1 MNRNTTLCWQCSKSY
16 AMSAAECPHC
26 DAANGN
32 HALDAAREQAQ
43 FVGMSNDAEPMAVYR
58 GVSL

>member
-1 MNRNTTLCWQCSKSY
+1 MNDTVCWNCNKSY
-16 AMSAAECPHC
+16 AISEAECPHC
-26 DAANGN
+26 GSANAN
-32 HALDAAREQAQ
+32 VMLEQAQEQCAAQ